1 MNDLNIGVLPQWSVG
16 DCAGAAEAAM
26 NRAVIAVLPGSRP
39 GDQDF
44 FLIVA
49 TPITIPVLHTIHT
62 ARQL

>member
-1 MNDLNIGVLPQWSVG
+1 MG

-49 TPITIPVLHTIHT
+49 APITIPVLHTIHT